1 METSS
6 EQNVCST
13 SYYFGIAM
21 NKIFSFLLFAFIIS
35 CQPIEQI
42 EEVVFD
48 NSQLSKINILS
59 KDIEVKTTFEK
70 KITDP
75 YIGHTL
81 RIEPSQRIANWIN
94 DNFKAIGNENKLEVV
109 ILDSS
114 LLKTEFENK
123 DTKNFD
129 EKKNYKYELFYL
141 IEFNLYDDSNNLVAS
156 TLVETIRSTTSGVYI
171 SIQNTEKVI
180 DDLVYLS
187 LLDLSLES
195 NKLLKQYM
203 SDFLL

>member
-81 RIEPSQRIANWIN
+81 RTEPSQRIANWIN

-203 SDFLL
+203 SDFIL